1 MRVRT
6 RYERAMAA
14 ILSLVRAGVNTALV
28 LAATALP
35 LSAHGGQY
43 RGPGAPGPGVPGIP
57 GRPAPGMPTMPGP
70 GTPTTG
76 SVAVSSDEASWQV
89 WWEFNKDEFLQVGGI
104 GELLTTTGDDDFY
117 VGPGRTGQP
126 VDTLQP
132 TAADVR
138 DRIVPALA
146 RLMDRDQNRDVQS
159 ACAIALGKLGADAPG
174 FDLEKTLAER
184 IARDDQEVRE
194 SAVLALGIAGRE
206 ASLPLLIALL
216 RDQPAGRKA
225 VGREQVGDRTR
236 AFAAYGLGLLARQS
250 ADPARKTEVRD
261 ALWTTLLD
269 KNVQQRDLRVAI
281 VNGLGV
287 LIADPDASAHK
298 RLGWETAERLE
309 EYFRRELGRGE
320 EAVQSQAAVAIGRLL
335 GRGDSQVHLRMK
347 QTFVAELD
355 SRNRR
360 GNSIQQAAVLALGML
375 CQNRERTARD
385 GPFSEALQQFHGR
398 GVDQLARHLAGI
410 SLGRIGGDANRA
422 WLVEA
427 FARGNRYIERPWLA
441 MALGL
446 QAAQSARAGS
456 PDEDLARLLLGE
468 LDAAKSDAAAAF
480 AVAIGLTGR
489 RSAAPALLRQ
499 LRAHEADEVVAGYT
513 AVGLA
518 LLGDPSTATALA
530 EVMERSKRRP
540 FLLQQTAIALGRVG
554 DRRATERLLTML
566 RNDQGTA
573 VLAAVASAI
582 GQIGDRRAI
591 DPLIELTRDED
602 VTKLARAFVAA
613 ALGGVGDR
621 RIVPWNEPLSR
632 DSKYGEPV
640 DTLTNGSTGVLD
652 IL

>member
-1 MRVRT
+1 MV
-6 RYERAMAA
+6 A
-14 ILSLVRAGVNTALV
+14 ILSLVRAGANAALV
-28 LAATALP
+28 LATTALS

-76 SVAVSSDEASWQV
+76 SVAVSSDETSWQV

-104 GELLTTTGDDDFY
+104 AELLATTGDDDFY
-117 VGPGRTGQP
+117 IGPGRTGQP

-132 TAADVR
+132 TTADVR

-146 RLMDRDQNRDVQS
+146 QLLERDNNRDVQS

-174 FDLEKTLAER
+174 FDLEKALAALL
-184 IARDDQEVRE
+184 ARSDQEVRE
-194 SAVLALGIAGRE
+194 SAVLALGIAGRD
-206 ASLPLLIALL
+206 ASLPLLVALL

-236 AFAAYGLGLLARQS
+236 AFAAYGLGLMARQS

-261 ALWTTLLD
+261 ALLATLQD
-269 KNVQQRDLRVAI
+269 KAVDQRDLRVAI

-287 LIADPDASAHK
+287 LVADPDASAHK
-298 RLGWETAERLE
+298 RLAWETAEWLE
-309 EYFRRELGRGE
+309 EFFRRDLGRGE
-320 EAVQSQAAVAIGRLL
+320 EAVQAQAAVAIGRLL

-347 QTFVAELD
+347 ETFVAELD
-355 SRNRR
+355 ARKRR
-360 GNSIQQAAVLALGML
+360 GNAIQQAAVLALGML
-375 CQNRERTARD
+375 CQSRERTSRD
-385 GPFSEALQQFHGR
+385 GPFSDALQQFHGK

-410 SLGRIGGDANRA
+410 ALGRIGGETNRA
-422 WLVEA
+422 WLLEA

-441 MALGL
+441 LALGL
-446 QAAQSARAGS
+446 QAAQAARTGT
-456 PDEDLARLLLGE
+456 PDEALARLLLGE
-468 LDAAKSDAAAAF
+468 LDSAKSDAAAAL

-489 RSAAPALLRQ
+489 RSAVPALLRQ
-499 LRAHEADEVVAGYT
+499 LRTYEADEVVAGYT

-518 LLGDPSTATALA
+518 LLGDPSTASTLTA
-530 EVMERSKRRP
+530 VMERSKRRP
-540 FLLQQTAIALGRVG
+540 FLLQQSAIALGRVG
-554 DRRATERLLTML
+554 DRQATERLLAML
-566 RNDQGTA
+566 RNENGTA

-591 DPLIELTRDED
+591 DRLIELTRDAE
-602 VTKLARAFVAA
+602 VTKLGRAFVAA

-632 DSKYGEPV
+632 DSRYGEPV